1 VADKERQGEIISL
14 PVSGDANGAYNIA
27 RKGILMAEH
36 VRRDGYKVYI
46 SDDEWAVWLDN
57 KEKWIEWMRENEKD
71 LKRKEK
77 NAE

>member
-1 VADKERQGEIISL
+1 
-14 PVSGDANGAYNIA
+14 
-27 RKGILMAEH
+27 MAEH